1 MKGRAKNPAASALL
15 ETRTRT
21 REAIAIDSTLYVVAQ
36 ICKTAEMTEELQRR
50 IEKGFLSS
58 HPAEER
64 GKRRRGKKAWA
75 KAEAFVLYRQ
85 KTKGKRQQITDPG
98 VTDTQRERE
107 RVRGLVL
114 FLFSFYSDASFQEQK
129 KKQACS
135 ARFNLESRGVPC
147 HRPLIRSS
155 SGLALPTTTITSL

>member
-50 IEKGFLSS
+50 IEKRFSSS

-64 GKRRRGKKAWA
+64 GKRRRA
-75 KAEAFVLYRQ
+75 KRLGR
-85 KTKGKRQQITDPG
+85 KRRRSCCIGKRQKAKGSKLPIQELQTH
-98 VTDTQRERE
+98 TERERE
-107 RVRGLVL
+107 YG
-114 FLFSFYSDASFQEQK
+114 D
-129 KKQACS
+129 
-135 ARFNLESRGVPC
+135 
-147 HRPLIRSS
+147 
-155 SGLALPTTTITSL
+155 